1 MLIRDIAVLKR
12 QLSEVL
18 NDNDVTAGKSLI
30 IRADRNIS
38 LDMVAKLMTLREE
51 LKVNAFFMT
60 SNPQN
65 SSVQDQTNFLE
76 IER

>member
-65 SSVQDQTNFLE
+65 ASVQDQTNFLE